1 MAKRSPNYVLVL
13 LMLGVA
19 TGVTYWA
26 RTRPP
31 IVPTGADLA
40 SLPVHIGEWSRD
52 GNDWVPEKDVLEGW
66 VVDAKDFLTRTYVA
80 PDGSSMSLMVVYKGM
95 DRRGWHP
102 SEACFMGAGYNVSQS
117 LTDVPYA
124 GKNASAVKL
133 VAVNPT
139 EGTRDIAIY
148 LFAQERRTESN
159 FVKQQMSMALSRLR
173 PSKYGWAFVR
183 VTSPVTTSEEDTMK
197 QIREFFQAASGPL
210 VKALTTP
217 PRRAASR

>member
-13 LMLGVA
+13 LMLVVA

-40 SLPVHIGEWSRD
+40 SLPVHIGEWSRE
-52 GNDWVPEKDVLEGW
+52 GNDWATDKDVLEGW
-66 VVDAKDFLTRTYVA
+66 IVDAKDFLARTYTNR
-80 PDGSSMSLMVVYKGM
+80 DGSSMSLMVVYKGL
-95 DRRGWHP
+95 DRRGWHL
-102 SEACFMGAGYNVSQS
+102 SEMCFSGSGYNVTQS

-124 GKNASAVKL
+124 GRNASAVEL

-139 EGTRDIAIY
+139 EGTKEIAVY
-148 LFAQERRTESN
+148 LFAQERRTESS
-159 FVKQQMSMALSRLR
+159 FAKQQMSMALSRLK

-183 VTSPVTTSEEDTMK
+183 VTSSVTTSEEETMK
-197 QIREFFQAASGPL
+197 HIREFFRAASGPL
-210 VKALTTP
+210 VKALTAP
-217 PRRAASR
+217 PQRAASR